1 VANDNN
7 VVARGTA
14 KSTTVANLL
23 LDVGQ
28 NGTLRNRAE
37 RENVT
42 DVQGSLL
49 TSVDELTSV
58 DALVSNEGLLTLLV
72 LVRVTENDLG
82 KGSTTARVVNDLLDN
97 TTNVTV
103 SLSVVERTE
112 LGGAL
117 SQAGVSLEDGTGTLS
132 LVANNSS

>member
-14 KSTTVANLL
+14 KSTTVTNLL

-28 NGTLRNRAE
+28 NGTFRNRAE

-72 LVRVTENDLG
+72 LVGVTENDLG
-82 KGSTTARVVNDLLDN
+82 KGSTTARVVDDLLDN